1 MFIKTLFN
9 QKTMAKIEEVLDDNR
24 CSSIIDKLK
33 SILSIVNDLVQRVGK
48 KIKKEHIRRHEDN
61 KSC

>member
-1 MFIKTLFN
+1 
-9 QKTMAKIEEVLDDNR
+9 MAKIEEVLDDNR